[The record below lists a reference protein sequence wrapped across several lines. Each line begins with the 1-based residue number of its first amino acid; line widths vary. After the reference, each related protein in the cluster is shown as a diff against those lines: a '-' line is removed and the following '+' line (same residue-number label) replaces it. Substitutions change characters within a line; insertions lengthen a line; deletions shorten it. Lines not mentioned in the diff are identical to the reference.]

1 MMPRRSL
8 LRSVLLGLLGL
19 SLLAAVV
26 FVMRSTGPL
35 APVPVTVTT
44 VSEATLSPSLF
55 GIGVVE
61 AQRSYL
67 IGPTGAG
74 RVLRVLVDVG
84 DRVAAGQL
92 LAEMDPIDLDERLR
106 ALDASLLRAGSAIA
120 AAQAQEAD
128 LQARSELSAA
138 NQRRYADLERQGF
151 ISTGAMDSK
160 RQELV
165 SAEAGLRSAGANLAA
180 SRHDR
185 ERLQAERA
193 ALQQQRGNTRLLA
206 TRDSIVLSREAEPGS
221 TVVAG
226 QPVLRLIDPGSLR
239 IKTRFDQGRSSA
251 LAAGL
256 PAAVILR
263 SDADRSLAGS
273 VARVEMQG
281 DSVTEERMAQ
291 IAIDSPPKGMAVG
304 ELAEVTVSLPATA
317 PALVLPN
324 AAIRRVGGRL
334 GVWRLQGGELQFA
347 ELRLGQTSQDGRV
360 QVLEGLASGDQIV
373 VYSAKTLD
381 ADSRFSVR
389 SSLVVERP

>member
-1 MMPRRSL
+1 MMPRRAL
-8 LRSVLLGLLGL
+8 IRSIALALLGL

-35 APVPVTVTT
+35 APVPVTVAT
-44 VSEATLSPSLF
+44 VTEETLTPSLF

-67 IGPTGAG
+67 IGPTGAA

-84 DRVAAGQL
+84 DRVQPGQL

-128 LQARSELSAA
+128 AQARRGLAAA

-151 ISTGAMDSK
+151 ISSGAMDGK

-165 SAEAGLRSAGANLAA
+165 SADAGLRSAQANLAA
-180 SRHDR
+180 ARHDR

-193 ALQQQRGNTRLLA
+193 ALLQQRDNTRLLA
-206 TRDSIVLSREAEPGS
+206 TRSSIVLSREAEPGS

-226 QPVLRLIDPGSLR
+226 QAVLRLIDPASLW
-239 IKTRFDQGRSSA
+239 IKARFDQARSGA

-256 PAAVILR
+256 PAAIVLR
-263 SDADRSLAGS
+263 SMKEPPLSGS
-273 VARVEMQG
+273 VARVDMQG

-291 IAIDSPPKGMAVG
+291 IAVDGLPAGVSVG

-317 PALVLPN
+317 PALVVPN
-324 AAIRRVGGRL
+324 AAIRRVDGRL
-334 GVWRLQGGELQFA
+334 GVWRLHDGKLQFV
-347 ELRLGQTSQDGRV
+347 ELRLGQSSPHGQV
-360 QVLEGLASGDQIV
+360 QVLDGLASGDQIV
-373 VYSAKTLD
+373 VYSAQTLD
-381 ADSRFSVR
+381 AGSRITVR
-389 SSLVVERP
+389 ASLVAQQP